1 MSDAGMQAFL
11 DNKED
16 RARARAD
23 EAAADAKSKCPQ
35 CEQPTVTVQPPKE
48 DSANRRAECG
58 DCGYKF
64 KLVPSSSDAHERRRD
79 RSPARERS
87 RSPERPRRQPPS
99 ADVVLQ
105 YGKVPLHRDDL
116 NIKALVTLKPQEHQP
131 DVKEAHVVLCLD
143 ESLSMHGQSMQ
154 LLQQFMDNLV
164 DKGVPGLKLWLRILF
179 FGGEVVDKKISTVEM
194 MELNDTSRPLFR
206 EIVDSMSARQGST
219 NISAALLRGVEICT
233 SHLDQLHDCQGF
245 PALQAA
251 HVICLTDGQANEG
264 LTSGSLVHKRVT
276 EAIDGKNIF
285 VHMLGLGGNLHAP
298 FMTEVTDKGNAGV
311 FSVAPDPTKL
321 TNAFEEIFGIALKA
335 RDAFRFQITDANG
348 TRVEHRG
355 MLCKERSVL
364 VDVTLANHF
373 IKGTHENAVQVKF
386 YYEDGTWGEAGKIA
400 YASVTYEGV
409 EYANPNE
416 RVKEMMQR
424 VEIEQE
430 ANRIQSESGSMA
442 AASANLREYSD
453 MLASQGGYGAA
464 ALKRI
469 QAMVAETEEA
479 EVQYRSLSRY
489 NEGQASLLFAARSC
503 TQSQYA

>member
-1 MSDAGMQAFL
+1 MSDGGMQAFF

-16 RARARAD
+16 RDRACVS
-23 EAAADAKSKCPQ
+23 EAAAAPKSKCPQ

-64 KLVPSSSDAHERRRD
+64 KLVPSSSDAKERRRD
-79 RSPARERS
+79 RSPARDRS
-87 RSPERPRRQPPS
+87 RSPERPGGQAPS
-99 ADVVLQ
+99 VDIVLQ

-116 NIKALVTLKPQEHQP
+116 NMKALVTLKPPEHQP

-143 ESLSMHGQSMQ
+143 ESLSMHGPSME

-219 NISAALLRGVEICT
+219 NISAALLRGVEICK
-233 SHLDQLHDCQGF
+233 SHQDHLRDCGGGQ
-245 PALQAA
+245 ALTQAA

-264 LTSGSLVHKRVT
+264 LTSGSLVHKQVT
-276 EAIDGKNIF
+276 KAIDCQNIF

-373 IKGTHENAVQVKF
+373 VKGTHENAVQVVF
-386 YYEDGTWGEAGKIA
+386 YRDGSWGEAGNIA

-442 AASANLREYSD
+442 AASASLREYSD
-453 MLASQGGYGAA
+453 MLTSQGGYGAA

-469 QAMVAETEEA
+469 QAMVTETEEA
-479 EVQYRSLSRY
+479 EVTYRSLSRY
-489 NEGQASLLFAARSC
+489 DEGQASLLFAARSC
-503 TQSQYA
+503 TQSQYT